1 MADKQLA
8 KILFSCCGSY
18 FHKLNNSSFAIVFPF
33 IKIKRVQKKFE
44 PFCGYVDFNCY
55 LVYLALKKKLF
66 RGSDQNPLT
75 YQKNNLHPT
84 PYIQFYNNCLHDWK
98 TSILLLLC
106 DRTLFYSTN

>member
-55 LVYLALKKKLF
+55 LVSSVKEEIIPGIRSKSFDLSKK
-66 RGSDQNPLT
+66 
-75 YQKNNLHPT
+75 
-84 PYIQFYNNCLHDWK
+84 
-98 TSILLLLC
+98 
-106 DRTLFYSTN
+106 